1 MSEKVPQ
8 DGAET
13 PAAAGDGFRVAL
25 PSFEGPLDLLLHL
38 IREHRV
44 DILDIPLALITAK
57 YLEHLE
63 KMREIDLDIAGEF
76 LVMAATLAHLK
87 SRMLLPRSEVA
98 SQAEAE
104 AAAAVAEET
113 ADPRA
118 ELVMRL
124 LNYQKYRA
132 AAEQL
137 GRQDVLG
144 RDVFT
149 RPVRM
154 EQLPIPEEEVGLVE
168 VSVYRL
174 IEALDRLLQEVT
186 PKSEHTVIREQLSL
200 TETLRALASRLY
212 RHGSQ
217 EFLSLFEGQVE
228 RHRIVITF
236 LSLLELVKLKLVR
249 VRQEEGSDV
258 ILIIP
263 NTEALERF
271 GAGDLEI
278 DDSEYR

>member
-8 DGAET
+8 DEGKGQ
-13 PAAAGDGFRVAL
+13 AAAGEGFRVAL
-25 PSFEGPLDLLLHL
+25 PAFEGPLDLLLHL

-44 DILDIPLALITAK
+44 DILDIPLALITEK

-63 KMREIDLDIAGEF
+63 KMREIDLDIAGE
-76 LVMAATLAHLK
+76 
-87 SRMLLPRSEVA
+87 
-98 SQAEAE
+98 
-104 AAAAVAEET
+104 T

-118 ELVMRL
+118 ELATRL

-137 GRQDVLG
+137 GHQDVLG
-144 RDVFT
+144 RDVFV

-200 TETLRALASRLY
+200 TETLRALANRLY
-212 RHGSQ
+212 NHGSQ

-263 NTEALERF
+263 NTDALERF
-271 GAGDLEI
+271 GAGNLEI

>member
-8 DGAET
+8 DDGKGQ
-13 PAAAGDGFRVAL
+13 AAAGEGFRVAL
-25 PSFEGPLDLLLHL
+25 PAFEGPLDLLLHL

-44 DILDIPLALITAK
+44 DILDIPLALITEK

-104 AAAAVAEET
+104 AAAVVAEET

-137 GRQDVLG
+137 GHQDVLG
-144 RDVFT
+144 RDVFV

-200 TETLRALASRLY
+200 TETLRALANRLY
-212 RHGSQ
+212 NHGSQ

-263 NTEALERF
+263 NTDALERF
-271 GAGDLEI
+271 GAGNLEI

>member
-1 MSEKVPQ
+1 MSERSGDDQ
-8 DGAET
+8 GEAT
-13 PAAAGDGFRVAL
+13 AAQEGFRVAL
-25 PSFEGPLDLLLHL
+25 PAFEGPLDLLLHL
-38 IREHRV
+38 IREHRL
-44 DILDIPLALITAK
+44 DILDIPIALITAK

-63 KMREIDLDIAGEF
+63 RMREIDLDIAGEF

-87 SRMLLPRSEVA
+87 SRMLLPRTEA
-98 SQAEAE
+98 PQAADAE
-104 AAAAVAEET
+104 GQQIISEET
-113 ADPRA
+113 RDPRA

-124 LNYQKYRA
+124 LNYQKYKA

-149 RPVRM
+149 RQVRV
-154 EQLPIPEEEVGLVE
+154 EQIPIPDDEVGLVE

-174 IEALDRLLQEVT
+174 IEALDRLLQEVA
-186 PKSEHTVIREQLSL
+186 PAPQHEVVREQLSL

-212 RHGSQ
+212 HHGPQ
-217 EFLSLFEGQVE
+217 EFLQLFEGQAE
-228 RHRIVITF
+228 RSRIIITF
-236 LSLLELVKLKLVR
+236 LALLELVKLKLVR
-249 VRQEEGSDV
+249 VRQEADSDIIV
-258 ILIIP
+258 ITP
-263 NTEALERF
+263 NGDALERF